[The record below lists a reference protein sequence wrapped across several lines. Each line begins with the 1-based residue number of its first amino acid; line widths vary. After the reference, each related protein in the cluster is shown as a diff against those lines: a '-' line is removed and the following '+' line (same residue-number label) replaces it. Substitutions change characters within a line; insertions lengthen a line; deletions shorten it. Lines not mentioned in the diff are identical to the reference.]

1 MLEERKDMLEERKR
15 RSTVIVLG
23 CVWMVMLAVLSF
35 LPNHDKLLLHTTG
48 HYHRWGHVLAFLTV
62 TLLLVSSVTSL
73 RSRVALAAVVAFFG
87 YLLEFLEHVIYNNAL
102 ERSDIMIDA
111 LGVIFGLIIVLVRDE
126 YKRLRQFD

>member
-1 MLEERKDMLEERKR
+1 MLEDYKR
-15 RSTVIVLG
+15 RSAAIILG

-62 TLLLVSSVTSL
+62 TLLLVGSVTSL
-73 RSRVALAAVVAFFG
+73 RSRFTLAAIVVSFG
-87 YLLEFLEHVIYNNAL
+87 YLLEFLEHFIYNNPL

-111 LGVIFGLIIVLVRDE
+111 LGVIFGMILVLAHEEV
-126 YKRLRQFD
+126 KRIRGTE